1 MSSRNVIIVGAGFG
15 GLTLGALLA
24 RQGMRV
30 RILEKNEDSGGRARA
45 WRSEGFSFDMGPT
58 WYLMPEVFEEFFA
71 LFGRPRE
78 ELYRLA
84 TLDPSYRVFFG
95 KGEILDIVP
104 DLAKN
109 LQTFERL
116 ELGGSARLQAY
127 LAEARYKYEIAL
139 KDFLYRDYTS
149 IFQFFSRRMLVEGM
163 RLNVFQ
169 SLDRYTRRSFA
180 DRRARQLLE
189 YHMVFLGNRPDRAP
203 ALYSLMSHADLNLGV
218 FYPMPTA
225 GSKSAAGPAG
235 RTENYGATGAV
246 SGIGAVVQAL
256 LELNRWMGVDV
267 LTGQEV
273 DRIEVRNGA
282 AQGVRLKG
290 GGELSADLVA
300 VNADYQHAETQLLAS
315 GQRSYGARY
324 WERRT
329 IAPSMFLIYLG
340 LDRKLQNV
348 AHHSLYF
355 AEDWNEHFAA
365 ITDRPAWPE
374 KPCFYL
380 CAPVRTDPGV
390 APVGCESLTILVPI
404 AAGLPDSA
412 EIRAAYRERVLDHVE
427 SVIGERFRD
436 GIRVERIFTV
446 NDFIASYHAYKGTA
460 LGLAHTLLQ
469 TAVFRPAHRS
479 RTLSGLW
486 YTGGYT
492 HPGIGVPMAFISS
505 RIVAEQIARRSGR

>member
-1 MSSRNVIIVGAGFG
+1 MKSRNVIIVGAGFG

-30 RILEKNEDSGGRARA
+30 RILEKNADAGGRARV
-45 WRSEGFSFDMGPT
+45 WRSGGFSFDMGPT

-104 DLAKN
+104 ELAKN
-109 LQTFERL
+109 LATFERL
-116 ELGGSARLQAY
+116 EPGGAGRLQAY
-127 LAEARYKYEIAL
+127 LADAKHKYEIAL

-149 IFQFFSRRMLVEGM
+149 ILQFFNRRMLTEGM

-169 SLDRYTRRSFA
+169 SLERYTRRFFT

-189 YHMVFLGNRPDRAP
+189 YHMVFLGNSPDRAP
-203 ALYSLMSHADLNLGV
+203 ALYSLMSHADLGLGV
-218 FYPMPTA
+218 FYPMPVV
-225 GSKSAAGPAG
+225 GKESAAG
-235 RTENYGATGAV
+235 
-246 SGIGAVVQAL
+246 GIGAVVQAL
-256 LELNRWMGVDV
+256 LDLNRGLGVEIT
-267 LTGQEV
+267 TGQEV
-273 DRIEVRNGA
+273 DRIEVRGGA
-282 AQGVRLKG
+282 ARGVHLKD

-300 VNADYQHAETQLLAS
+300 VNADYPHAETALLTP
-315 GQRSYGARY
+315 GQRSYGHRY
-324 WERRT
+324 WERKV
-329 IAPSMFLIYLG
+329 IAPSMFLMYLG
-340 LDRKLQNV
+340 LTRQLRSL

-355 AEDWNEHFAA
+355 AEDWNQHFET

-380 CAPVRTDPGV
+380 CAPGRTDPNV
-390 APVGCESLTILVPI
+390 APPGCESLTVLVPI
-404 AAGLPDSA
+404 AAGLPDTA
-412 EIRAAYRERVLDHVE
+412 EIRAAYREKVLDHVE
-427 SVIGERFRD
+427 AVIGERIRD
-436 GIRVERIFTV
+436 AIRVERIFTV
-446 NDFIASYHAYKGTA
+446 NDFTTSYNAYKGTA

-479 RTLSGLW
+479 RAVSDLW

-505 RIVAEQIARRSGR
+505 RIVAEEIVRRSGG